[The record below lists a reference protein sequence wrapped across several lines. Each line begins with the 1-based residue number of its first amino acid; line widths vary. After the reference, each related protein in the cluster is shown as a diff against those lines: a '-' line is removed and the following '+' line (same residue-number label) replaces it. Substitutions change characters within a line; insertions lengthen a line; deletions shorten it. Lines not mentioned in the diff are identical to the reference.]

1 MVEWAESAEVDGIDI
16 GGYYLYMD
24 DGYNGDYSQVYDG
37 SSEPQVFSFLASNLI
52 SGLPYRFTLSALNLN
67 GESAVSDAAII
78 YACLKPG
85 ALPAPEMTSTTKTSI
100 AISWEEPE
108 SNGCP
113 VTGFTILRNS
123 GADDALTITVDS
135 GSVENLAS
143 LRAYTVSGLTGEGQT
158 YRIKVRSHN
167 YAGDTD
173 SSPLVIVL
181 AAVPDT
187 PADKPTADASFTN
200 QTQLKV
206 DYGPLLATENGGSD
220 VLSYELQ
227 MDDGIGGDFAS
238 LLGNPS

>member
-1 MVEWAESAEVDGIDI
+1 M
-16 GGYYLYMD
+16 
-24 DGYNGDYSQVYDG
+24 
-37 SSEPQVFSFLASNLI
+37 NLI
-52 SGLPYRFTLSALNLN
+52 SGLPYRFTLSAHNLN
-67 GESAVSDAAII
+67 GESIVSDVAII

-85 ALPAPEMTSTTKTSI
+85 ALAPPVMTSTTKTSI

-123 GADDALTITVDS
+123 GADDDVTIAVDS

-143 LRAYTVSGLTGEGQT
+143 LRAYTISGLTSTSST

-167 YAGDTD
+167 YAGYTD

-187 PADKPTADASFTN
+187 PTDKPTSYATETN
-200 QTQLKV
+200 QTQIMV
-206 DYGPLLATENGGSD
+206 TYGPLAASGNGGSD
-220 VLSYELQ
+220 VLSYEL
-227 MDDGIGGDFAS
+227 
-238 LLGNPS
+238 